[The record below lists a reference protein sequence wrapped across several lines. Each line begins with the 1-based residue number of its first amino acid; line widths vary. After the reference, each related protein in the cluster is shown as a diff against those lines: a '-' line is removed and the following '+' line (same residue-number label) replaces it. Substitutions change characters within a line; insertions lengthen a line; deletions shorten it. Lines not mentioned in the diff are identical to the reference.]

1 MTRHDVMDAAELAAR
16 LAWYAT
22 DIGIRCHTQA
32 AERAVALC
40 ALERAWRRHTERC
53 CSGEDGGYVR
63 RRATLRALL
72 PTEWEHDPE
81 AEARAEARIRAKVA
95 TWCAEVPGAVVELE
109 GDPRGCVMRIR
120 LPGMTRSVPV

>member
-1 MTRHDVMDAAELAAR
+1 MTRRDVMDAAELAAR
-16 LAWYAT
+16 LAWYAA
-22 DIGIRCHTQA
+22 DIGVRCHTQA

-53 CSGEDGGYVR
+53 CSGESGGYTRWRSGSPGV
-63 RRATLRALL
+63 L
-72 PTEWEHDPE
+72 EHDAG

-95 TWCAEVPGAVVELE
+95 AWCAQVPGAVVELE

-120 LPGMTRSVPV
+120 LPGMTQGMPV